1 MTPAR
6 VVLVGLL
13 LAFAVVLQTTVL
25 SRIPFPHATPDLVL
39 VVVVGI
45 ALVLGPS
52 GGAVAGFAGGLM
64 LDTVPPAVGAI
75 GRWALILCLVGW
87 IAGRLSD
94 SVDRSVFLPLVIVAA
109 SSLAALLAYAAIG
122 WLTGDQRVRSDALK
136 ASLPAAVFYDVLLT
150 PFVVPLVMMAV
161 RRLRPTATY
170 ARTVR

>member
-6 VVLVGLL
+6 VGLLGLL

-25 SRIPFPHATPDLVL
+25 SRIPFPRATPDLVL
-39 VVVVGI
+39 LVVVGI

-52 GGAVAGFAGGLM
+52 GGAIAGFTGGLM
-64 LDTVPPAVGAI
+64 LDMVPPAVGAI
-75 GRWALILCLVGW
+75 GRWALVLCLVGW

-94 SVDRSVFLPLVIVAA
+94 SVDRSVFLPLVIVAC
-109 SSLAALLAYAAIG
+109 SSAGAILAYAAIG
-122 WLTGDQRVRSDALK
+122 WVTGDQRVRSDALTD
-136 ASLPAAVFYDVLLT
+136 SLPAAVFYDVLLT
-150 PFVVPLVMMAV
+150 PFVVPAVMKFV